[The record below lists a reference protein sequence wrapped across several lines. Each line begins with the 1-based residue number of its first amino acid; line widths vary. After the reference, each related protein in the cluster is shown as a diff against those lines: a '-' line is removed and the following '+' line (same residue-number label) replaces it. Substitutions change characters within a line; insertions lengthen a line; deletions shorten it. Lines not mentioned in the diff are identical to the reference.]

1 MPDEFREEIASF
13 RAVLLAIAGLL
24 GVGAGTLAY
33 AWGVEPDRIEVSRI
47 RLRLPRLSPRF
58 NGYRLVQISDI
69 HAGEWL
75 PTRRLQ
81 RVVDMVNDER
91 PDLVAV
97 TGDFVTYT
105 HKGAHNATVPAL
117 KRLCAKDGVAAVMGN
132 HDFWGYPGPVQV
144 RHIIRDSGMI
154 DLNNRVHT
162 LRRDGEM
169 LHICGVNT
177 AKLRRDRLD
186 WVLARLP
193 EEGAAILLAHEPD
206 VADKTAATGRFDL
219 QISGHSHG
227 GQIVLPVLGPP
238 RLPPLGRKYPTGLY
252 KVGDMALYTNRGL
265 GMVGLPMR
273 FLARPEISVFTLE
286 AGV

>member
-91 PDLVAV
+91 PDLIAV

-105 HKGAHNATVPAL
+105 HKGAHAATVPTL
-117 KRLCAKDGVAAVMGN
+117 KRLCAEDGVVAVLGN
-132 HDFWGYPGPVQV
+132 HDYWGYPGPVQI
-144 RHIIRDSGMI
+144 RRIIRDSGMI
-154 DLNNRVHT
+154 DLNNKVHT
-162 LRRDGEM
+162 IRRDGEM
-169 LHICGVNT
+169 LHIAGLNS
-177 AKLRRDRLD
+177 
-186 WVLARLP
+186 AR
-193 EEGAAILLAHEPD
+193 
-206 VADKTAATGRFDL
+206 
-219 QISGHSHG
+219 
-227 GQIVLPVLGPP
+227 
-238 RLPPLGRKYPTGLY
+238 
-252 KVGDMALYTNRGL
+252 
-265 GMVGLPMR
+265 
-273 FLARPEISVFTLE
+273 
-286 AGV
+286 